1 MKFDYSIAI
10 PSIVNI
16 TVYLVIIVALYKG
29 IQEWKSLIRR
39 NKEMDKK
46 LDDILKKLENKDI
59 GTIQNLEEVNNEYE
73 QY

>member
-16 TVYLVIIVALYKG
+16 IVYLVIIVALYKG

-46 LDDILKKLENKDI
+46 LDDILKKLENEDTDTMK
-59 GTIQNLEEVNNEYE
+59 
-73 QY
+73 

>member
-16 TVYLVIIVALYKG
+16 IVYLVIIVALYKG